1 MPARIATKER
11 SPVMKN
17 NEESKH
23 EEQLPHSN
31 SPRRKKPYV
40 APKITLL
47 KLDRA
52 KAQLVA
58 RALTGDR
65 DAEDLLE
72 ASVNDT
78 DNLATMRTKP

>member
-1 MPARIATKER
+1 
-11 SPVMKN
+11 MKN

-31 SPRRKKPYV
+31 SPSRKKPYE

-65 DAEDLLE
+65 DAKDLLE
-72 ASVNDT
+72 ASVNAT
-78 DNLATMRTKP
+78 DNLAATRTQP

>member
-1 MPARIATKER
+1 
-11 SPVMKN
+11 MKT

-23 EEQLPHSN
+23 EKQLPHSN
-31 SPRRKKPYV
+31 NPGRKKHYE

-65 DAEDLLE
+65 DAEDLLD
-72 ASVNDT
+72 AY
-78 DNLATMRTKP
+78 TKA

>member
-1 MPARIATKER
+1 
-11 SPVMKN
+11 MKN

-31 SPRRKKPYV
+31 SPRRKKPYLT
-40 APKITLL
+40 PKITVL

-78 DNLATMRTKP
+78 NLAATRTKP

>member
-1 MPARIATKER
+1 
-11 SPVMKN
+11 MKN

-23 EEQLPHSN
+23 EEQLSQSN
-31 SPRRKKPYV
+31 GPPRRKKPYE

-72 ASVNDT
+72 AY
-78 DNLATMRTKP
+78 TKA

>member
-1 MPARIATKER
+1 
-11 SPVMKN
+11 MKT
-17 NEESKH
+17 NEEPKH
-23 EEQLPHSN
+23 EEQLPVSN
-31 SPRRKKPYV
+31 NPRRKKPYE

-65 DAEDLLE
+65 DAEALL
-72 ASVNDT
+72 AP
-78 DNLATMRTKP
+78 R

>member
-1 MPARIATKER
+1 
-11 SPVMKN
+11 MKS
-17 NEESKH
+17 NEEPEH

-31 SPRRKKPYV
+31 SPSRKKPYV

-72 ASVNDT
+72 AY
-78 DNLATMRTKP
+78 TKA